1 MILGKTTFF
10 VYNQAKIDCLPQEK
24 ITALNTELAQ
34 VEDEN
39 KELATQVRT
48 LSTGNQK
55 AYNNV

>member
-24 ITALNTELAQ
+24 ITALNTELSQ
-34 VEDEN
+34 LEDEN

-48 LSTGNQK
+48 LSAGN
-55 AYNNV
+55 